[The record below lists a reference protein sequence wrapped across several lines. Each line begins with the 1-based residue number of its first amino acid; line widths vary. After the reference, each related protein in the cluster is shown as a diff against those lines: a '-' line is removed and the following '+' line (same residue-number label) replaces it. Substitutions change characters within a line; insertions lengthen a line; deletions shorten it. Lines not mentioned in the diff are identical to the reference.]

1 MAYLLEGVRVLDLT
15 RVLSGPYCTRLLCD
29 LGAEVIKLEPPDAD
43 MSRGIGE
50 RRHGLSAYF
59 VQQNVGK
66 LGVCVDF
73 RHPDAIALILELVE
87 KVDVMVDNFRPGVM
101 DRFGLTEAALRA
113 RNPRLIH
120 CQISGFGQG
129 APSDEKRA
137 FAGVIHAMTGHVDSQ
152 ARADGREPTD
162 YAHPAADT
170 TAGLHAC
177 NAILAALFA
186 RERTGR
192 GQTIDIAMHDCM
204 LSVNETVGN
213 HLLGAQDALNTHW
226 RGQMIHTEQGSLVFS
241 GDPVW
246 NFAELCDVIGR
257 PELKHADGFASYE
270 ERRPRRAEIL
280 ELLRAWVRAQPDLA
294 TTERTLDAAGF
305 PTGRVRSIPEAL
317 ASVETRSRNMVCEVD
332 DRGGGTLE
340 VLNTP
345 YRFSDGESGLRGVPA
360 YRGEHNRQ
368 VLGELFGLPVERIDA
383 LEASGALIAT
393 KKKKPG

>member
-1 MAYLLEGVRVLDLT
+1 MAQLLEGVRVLDLT

-50 RRHGLSAYF
+50 RRNGLSAYF

-66 LGVCVDF
+66 LGVCIDF
-73 RHPDAIALILELVE
+73 RHPDAIALILELVAQ
-87 KVDVMVDNFRPGVM
+87 VDVLVDNFRPGVM
-101 DRFGLTEAALRA
+101 ARFGLDEPTLHA
-113 RNPRLIH
+113 RNPRLVH
-120 CQISGFGQG
+120 CQISGFGQA

-152 ARADGREPTD
+152 ARADGREPSD

-204 LSVNETVGN
+204 LSVNETIGN
-213 HLLGAQDALNTHW
+213 HLLGAPDALHTHW
-226 RGQMIHTEQGSLVFS
+226 RGQMIHTDQGSLVFS

-246 NFAELCDVIGR
+246 NFAEFCSVIGR
-257 PELKHADGFASYE
+257 PELRQAPGFVHYE
-270 ERRPRRAEIL
+270 ERKPRRAEIL
-280 ELLRAWVRAQPDLA
+280 ELLRQWVRAQPDLGA
-294 TTERTLDAAGF
+294 AERTLDAAGF

-317 ASVETRSRNMVCEVD
+317 ESVETRSRGMVCEID
-332 DRGGGTLE
+332 DRGGGTLR

-345 YRFSDGESGLRGVPA
+345 YRFSDAESGPRGVAA
-360 YRGEHNRQ
+360 YRGEHNRH
-368 VLGELFGLPVERIDA
+368 VLGEIFGLSPQRIEA

-393 KKKKPG
+393 KKKPG